1 MIINDIRLPFTHT
14 NEQLENKIK
23 QKSGLKNIYRY
34 DIKRKSLDARNKKNI
49 LYVYSVEVYAKKQD
63 CIKKK
68 ILLDGIKEINAKTR
82 PVIAGTG
89 PAGLFCG
96 LYLAKAGLS
105 PILLER
111 GKEVSQREADVEN
124 FKSNRILNEN
134 SNIQFGEGGAGT
146 FSDGKLNTGVSG
158 TIAKEVLEVFAR
170 FGAGDEIVYT
180 AKPHIGTDVLR
191 DVVKNIRNE
200 IISLGGE
207 FRFESCLTDFD
218 ASGGKIKKVCADI
231 DIQTDCLVL
240 AVGHSAR
247 DTFGL
252 VADKGAIIEPKP
264 FSVGLRI
271 EHPQSLINNGQY
283 GMEHELLPAAD
294 YKLSCHL
301 PNGRGVYTFCMCPG
315 GYVVG
320 ATSEKK
326 KVVTNGMSYRAR
338 GGKNANSALLVSVT
352 PDDFK
357 QGVLSGI
364 DFQREIEGKAF
375 EVGGGN
381 YDAPCQLL
389 GDFMK
394 NQSSDGFGKVEP
406 TCFPGVKKADL
417 TKVLP
422 DFVCDGLK
430 AAIPQMAQKIKDFD
444 LYDAVLTAPETRSS
458 SPVRIVRGDDLQSNI
473 KGLYPAGEG
482 AGYAGGITSSAA
494 DGIKVALKIIEKYK
508 G

>member
-1 MIINDIRLPFTHT
+1 MIINDLRLPFRHT
-14 NEQLENKIK
+14 EEQLVHKIK
-23 QKSGLKNIYRY
+23 QKSRC
-34 DIKRKSLDARNKKNI
+34 KSLFSYRIRKKSIDARNKSNI
-49 LYVYSVEVYAKKQD
+49 LYVYSIEIFPKKED
-63 CIKKK
+63 YIEKK
-68 ILLDGIKEINAKTR
+68 LFLDEIKEISAKTR

-96 LYLAKAGLS
+96 LYLAKAGLR
-105 PILLER
+105 PVLLER
-111 GKEVSQREADVEN
+111 GKEVSLRAEDVEI
-124 FKSNRILNEN
+124 FKTDRVLNEE

-146 FSDGKLNTGVSG
+146 FSDGKLNTGISG
-158 TIAKEVLEVFAR
+158 TVAKEVLEVFAR
-170 FGAGDEIVYT
+170 FGAGEEITYV

-207 FRFESCLTDFD
+207 FRFNAKMCDFD
-218 ASGGKIKKVCADI
+218 AGGGKISKVCADI
-231 DIQTDCLVL
+231 DIETECLVL
-240 AVGHSAR
+240 AIGHSAR
-247 DTFGL
+247 DTFAL
-252 VADKGAIIEPKP
+252 LEQKAVIMEPKP
-264 FSVGLRI
+264 FSVGVRI
-271 EHPQSLINNGQY
+271 EHPQRLIGESQY
-283 GMEHELLPAAD
+283 GRDYKELPAAD
-294 YKLSCHL
+294 YKLSEHL
-301 PNGRGVYTFCMCPG
+301 ENRRGVYTFCMCPG

-320 ATSEKK
+320 ATSEKN

-338 GGKNANSALLVSVT
+338 DGINANSALLVSVT

-357 QGVLSGI
+357 GGVLSGI
-364 DFQREIEGKAF
+364 EFQREIEKRAF
-375 EVGGGN
+375 YEGGEN

-394 NQSSDGFGKVEP
+394 NRTSLNFGDVNP

-422 DFVCDGLK
+422 DFVCEGLK
-430 AAIPQMAQKIKDFD
+430 LAIPQMAKKIKGFD
-444 LYDAVLTAPETRSS
+444 ICDAVLTAPETRSS
-458 SPVRIVRGDDLQSNI
+458 SPVRILRDENFESSI

-494 DGIKVALKIIEKYK
+494 DGIKIAMKIIEKYK

>member
-14 NEQLENKIK
+14 NEQLENKIR

-34 DIKRKSLDARNKKNI
+34 NIKRKSIDARNKKNI
-49 LYVYSVEVYAKKQD
+49 LYVYSVEAFAKKEEY
-63 CIKKK
+63 IEKK
-68 ILLDGIKEINAKTR
+68 ILFDEIKDTNSKNR
-82 PVIAGTG
+82 PVIAGAG

-96 LYLAKAGLS
+96 LYLAKAGLR

-111 GKEVSQREADVEN
+111 GKEVSQREEDVEN
-124 FKSNRILNEN
+124 FKSNRILDEN

-170 FGAGDEIVYT
+170 FGAGEEITYT

-191 DVVKNIRNE
+191 LVVENIRKE
-200 IISLGGE
+200 IIALGGE
-207 FRFESCLTDFD
+207 FRFNACLRDFD
-218 ASGGKIKKVCADI
+218 ASGGSIKKVCADI
-231 DIQTDCLVL
+231 DIDTDCLVL

-247 DTFGL
+247 DTFEL
-252 VADKGAIIEPKP
+252 VLNKGALMEPKP

-271 EHPQSLINNGQY
+271 EHPQSLINNSQY
-283 GMEHELLPAAD
+283 GMEHKLLPAAD

-301 PNGRGVYTFCMCPG
+301 PSGRGVYTFCMCPG

-320 ATSEKK
+320 ATSEKN

-338 GGKNANSALLVSVT
+338 DGKNANSALLVSVT

-357 QGVLSGI
+357 NGVLSGVE
-364 DFQREIEGKAF
+364 FQRKIEKNAF
-375 EVGGGN
+375 DEGGEN

-394 NQSSDGFGKVEP
+394 NQTSDSFGKVEP
-406 TCFPGVKKADL
+406 TCFPGVKKSDL

-430 AAIPQMAQKIKDFD
+430 AAIPVMAQKIKDFD

-458 SPVRIVRGDDLQSNI
+458 SPVRILRNEDFESNI
-473 KGLYPAGEG
+473 KGLYPVGEG

-494 DGIKVALKIIEKYK
+494 DGIKVALKIIEKSR

>member
-1 MIINDIRLPFTHT
+1 MVINDIRLPFTHT

-49 LYVYSVEVYAKKQD
+49 LYVYSVDVCAKKED
-63 CIKKK
+63 YIEKK
-68 ILLDGIKEINAKTR
+68 ILLDDIKEMNAKTR

-96 LYLAKAGLS
+96 LYLAKAGFK

-111 GKEVSQREADVEN
+111 GKEVSEREKDVES
-124 FKSNRILNEN
+124 FKVNRILNEN

-170 FGAGDEIVYT
+170 FGAGEEITYT
-180 AKPHIGTDVLR
+180 AKPHVGTDVLR

-207 FRFESCLTDFD
+207 FRFDSCLKDFD
-218 ASGGKIKKVCADI
+218 ASGGKIRKVCADI
-231 DIQTDCLVL
+231 DIETDCLVL

-247 DTFGL
+247 DTFEL
-252 VADKGAIIEPKP
+252 VLNKGAFMEPKP

-271 EHPQSLINNGQY
+271 EHPQSLINNAQY
-283 GMEHELLPAAD
+283 GTEHPLLPAAD
-294 YKLSCHL
+294 YKLSHHL
-301 PNGRGVYTFCMCPG
+301 DSGRGAYTFCMCPG

-320 ATSEKK
+320 ATSEKNQ
-326 KVVTNGMSYRAR
+326 VVTNGMSYRAR
-338 GGKNANSALLVSVT
+338 SGENANSALLVSVT

-357 QGVLSGI
+357 SGVLSGI
-364 DFQREIEGKAF
+364 EFQREIEKNAF
-375 EVGGGN
+375 EQGGGN

-394 NQSSDGFGKVEP
+394 NQTSEGFGIVKP

-422 DFVCDGLK
+422 DYVCDGLK
-430 AAIPQMAQKIKDFD
+430 AAIPEMARKIKDFD

-458 SPVRIVRGDDLQSNI
+458 SPVRILRDDDFESNI

-494 DGIKVALKIIEKYK
+494 DGIKIALKIIEKCK

>member
-14 NEQLENKIK
+14 NEQLEKKIK

-34 DIKRKSLDARNKKNI
+34 NIKRKSIDARNKKNI
-49 LYVYSVEVYAKKQD
+49 LYVYSVEAFAEKQD
-63 CIKKK
+63 YVEKK
-68 ILLDGIKEINAKTR
+68 ILLDEIKEINAKIR

-96 LYLAKAGLS
+96 LYLAKAGLR

-111 GKEVSQREADVEN
+111 GNDVSQRERDVDN
-124 FKSNRILNEN
+124 FKNNRILDEN

-170 FGAGDEIVYT
+170 FGAGEEITYT
-180 AKPHIGTDVLR
+180 AKPHIGTDVLI
-191 DVVKNIRNE
+191 DVVKNIRCE

-207 FRFESCLTDFD
+207 FHFGSCLKDFD
-218 ASGGKIKKVCADI
+218 ASGGKINKVCAHKDFE
-231 DIQTDCLVL
+231 TDCLVL

-247 DTFGL
+247 DTFSL
-252 VADKGAIIEPKP
+252 VEKKGAIMEPKP

-271 EHPQSLINNGQY
+271 EHPQSLINNAQY
-283 GMEHELLPAAD
+283 GTEHKLLPAAD
-294 YKLSCHL
+294 YKLSHHL
-301 PNGRGVYTFCMCPG
+301 TSGRGVYTFCMCPG

-320 ATSEKK
+320 ATSEKNQ
-326 KVVTNGMSYRAR
+326 VVTNGMSYRAR
-338 GGKNANSALLVSVT
+338 DGKNANSALLVSVT

-357 QGVLSGI
+357 KGVLSGI
-364 DFQREIEGKAF
+364 EFQREIEKRAF

-389 GDFMK
+389 GDFLK
-394 NQSSDGFGKVEP
+394 NQTSESFGRVEP

-422 DFVCDGLK
+422 DFVCEGLK
-430 AAIPQMAQKIKDFD
+430 AAIPFMAQKIKGFD

-494 DGIKVALKIIEKYK
+494 DGIKIALKIIEKYK